1 MTVPLIA
8 VGVTSFFRSW
18 FVFKGAQ
25 EGFAVL
31 LKEKKQKFKKEGMLP
46 PAGHTP
52 GPPPLSFGPL
62 RFLIF
67 AFKNTPLPLHQLAR
81 PLSRGEFN
89 VALFALRIGADTGL

>member
-8 VGVTSFFRSW
+8 AGATSFFRSW

-46 PAGHTP
+46 PAAHTP
-52 GPPPLSFGPL
+52 GPPPLSGRPL
-62 RFLIF
+62 RFLIMF
-67 AFKNTPLPLHQLAR
+67 YLVSKLTKFGNFVSYFH
-81 PLSRGEFN
+81 
-89 VALFALRIGADTGL
+89 VAFALRIEADTGL